1 MNILDKLLS
10 KRGIKSPDELS
21 PEERVDFDNWRKIL
35 SKEIL
40 TIEDIKS
47 FCQSQIDVI
56 VGKWADLNLDTDKK
70 AQLIPY
76 FTVYTIIKQVTD
88 SPKVAR
94 ENLENQL
101 NQLLK

>member
-10 KRGIKSPDELS
+10 KRGIKSPDEIS
-21 PEERVDFDNWRKIL
+21 QEERVDFDNWRKIL